1 MTQIIH
7 GSAVFSGLIMTLVLI
22 VLGARRVLVPRGL
35 AHITVN
41 GERVLDADLGQKL
54 LGALEH
60 GGVHLPS
67 SCGGAG
73 TCGLCRVTVVGAGDA
88 LPTERATLREEEIAN
103 GVRLACQLVVR
114 NDLAITLASEML
126 AARAWPCTDRSTRS
140 VAPLITEIVLAMPE
154 GESMPFRAGSYVLV
168 TAPAFRMSF
177 AGITIDPRHE
187 AAWRRMRIRRLEAG
201 SDVPVVRAYSLAN
214 HPGEADALMLNI
226 RLALPPGAQ
235 PDAPPG
241 IVSSYLFG
249 LDTGD
254 EVAVSGP
261 YGDFFVKDTQ
271 REIVLIGGGVG
282 MAPLRA
288 HVFDQLERRN
298 TSRTLSYWYGA
309 RSRIDLYYHEDME
322 RLARAHENFS
332 WHVALSD
339 PAPDDAWDGEV
350 GFIHDVVYRNYLESH
365 PDPAG
370 CEYYLCGPP
379 LMIEAVRAMLARLGV
394 PHENIL
400 FDDFGV

>member
-1 MTQIIH
+1 MTQIIL

-22 VLGARRVLVPRGL
+22 VLGARRMLVPRGL
-35 AHITVN
+35 ARITVN
-41 GERVLDADLGQKL
+41 GDRVLDADLGQKL

-60 GGVHLPS
+60 GGVHLPT

-73 TCGLCRVTVVGAGDA
+73 TCGLCRVTVADAGDA
-88 LPTERATLREEEIAN
+88 LPTERAALGNEDIGK
-103 GVRLACQLVVR
+103 GVRLACQMVVR
-114 NDLAITLASEML
+114 KDLSITLASGSL
-126 AARAWPCTDRSTRS
+126 AARTWSCKVTGTRG
-140 VAPLITEIVLAMPE
+140 VAPLIKEIVLALPDGEVMP
-154 GESMPFRAGSYVLV
+154 SRAGSYVLV
-168 TAPAFRMSF
+168 TAPAFRLPF
-177 AGITIDPRHE
+177 AGISIDPRHE
-187 AAWRRMRIRRLEAG
+187 DAWRRMQIRKLAAG
-201 SDVPVVRAYSLAN
+201 SEAQVVRAYSLAS
-214 HPGEADALMLNI
+214 HPGEADAPTLNI
-226 RLALPPGAQ
+226 RLALPPGRK

-241 IVSSYLFG
+241 VVSSYLFG
-249 LDTGD
+249 LGVGD
-254 EVAVSGP
+254 DLAVSGP

-288 HVFDQLERRN
+288 HVFDQLEQRN

-309 RSRIDLYYHEDME
+309 RARIDLYYHEDME
-322 RLARAHENFS
+322 RLARVHENFS
-332 WHVALSD
+332 WHAALSD
-339 PAPDDAWDGEV
+339 PAPEDVWDGEA
-350 GFIHDVVYRNYLESH
+350 GFIHDVVYRKYLKSH